1 MNSRSK
7 SSFSSPM
14 VWALALACS
23 MVWIGRPSA
32 QAQFNRA
39 AALLPSQIERMVLAR
54 GDKLTGPVVRRGPV
68 YLANVLGRED
78 DPERLVI
85 DARSGRLLQRYPGE
99 PAIVRQAAIP
109 ESVSPLTTLFDGWF
123 GRHDDVAPSS
133 PSPSPDIL
141 ETPKLKPQVKRHKP
155 EPMAVALP
163 TPAPNDNKATSPV
176 PPPATPI
183 ATDAKAA
190 SVSPPSPV
198 AAVTPNV
205 TTPKASASKIND
217 VPVAPL
223 E

>member
-1 MNSRSK
+1 MNTRSK
-7 SSFSSPM
+7 SSFSSRTI
-14 VWALALACS
+14 WALTLACS
-23 MVWIGRPSA
+23 VVWIGGPSA
-32 QAQFNRA
+32 QALNGDS
-39 AALLPSQIERMVLAR
+39 ALLPSQIERMVLAR

-85 DARSGRLLQRYPGE
+85 DARNGRLLQRYLGE

-123 GRHDDVAPSS
+123 GRHEDVAP
-133 PSPSPDIL
+133 PSAGPSPDFF
-141 ETPKLKPQVKRHKP
+141 ETPKLKPQVKRHKSD
-155 EPMAVALP
+155 PMAVALP
-163 TPAPNDNKATSPV
+163 TPAPKDNKATSPA
-176 PPPATPI
+176 PPPATP
-183 ATDAKAA
+183 APTGTKAA
-190 SVSPPSPV
+190 SASPPSPV
-198 AAVTPNV
+198 AAVAPNA

>member
-23 MVWIGRPSA
+23 MVWIGGPSA

-123 GRHDDVAPSS
+123 GRHDDVAP

-163 TPAPNDNKATSPV
+163 TPAPNDNKTTSPV
-176 PPPATPI
+176 PSPATPI
-183 ATDAKAA
+183 ATDAKAVSA
-190 SVSPPSPV
+190 SPPSPV
-198 AAVTPNV
+198 AAVAPNA
-205 TTPKASASKIND
+205 TTPKAPASKIND